1 MRKTYASMD
10 TITINNQ
17 HYENNFVCI
26 LEERYNPEEV
36 EKLLDGESIVDEN
49 GNENFIHE
57 EENGDLSVTFSF
69 EDENG
74 NPILPTDEELGL
86 TLGDDDV
93 IIIQKEGGKDTHN

>member
-1 MRKTYASMD
+1 MKKIRRSCANMD
-10 TITINNQ
+10 TITTNNQ
-17 HYENNFVCI
+17 WYENNFVCI

-49 GNENFIHE
+49 GNEEFIHE
-57 EENGDLSVTFSF
+57 E
-69 EDENG
+69 ENG

-93 IIIQKEGGKDTHN
+93 III

>member
-1 MRKTYASMD
+1 MKKIRKSYANMD

-36 EKLLDGESIVDEN
+36 EKLLNGESVLDGN
-49 GNENFIHE
+49 GNEEFIHE
-57 EENGDLSVTFSF
+57 EEDGDLSVTFSF

-86 TLGDDDV
+86 TLSDDDV
-93 IIIQKEGGKDTHN
+93 III

>member
-1 MRKTYASMD
+1 MKKHIASMD
-10 TITINNQ
+10 TITTNNQ
-17 HYENNFVCI
+17 WYENNFVCI

-36 EKLLDGESIVDEN
+36 EKLLNGESVLDYEGNEEFIHEDEN
-49 GNENFIHE
+49 GN
-57 EENGDLSVTFSF
+57 LSVTFSF

-93 IIIQKEGGKDTHN
+93 III

>member
-1 MRKTYASMD
+1 MKKIRRSCANMD
-10 TITINNQ
+10 TITTNNQ
-17 HYENNFVCI
+17 WYENNFVCI

-49 GNENFIHE
+49 GNEEFIHE

-93 IIIQKEGGKDTHN
+93 IIIQKEGAT

>member
-1 MRKTYASMD
+1 MKKHIANMD

-26 LEERYNPEEV
+26 LEERYTQEEV
-36 EKLLDGESIVDEN
+36 ERLLDGESIVDEN
-49 GNENFIHE
+49 GNEEFIHE

-93 IIIQKEGGKDTHN
+93 III

>member
-1 MRKTYASMD
+1 MKKIRKSYANMD
-10 TITINNQ
+10 TITTNNQ

-36 EKLLDGESIVDEN
+36 EKSIVDEN
-49 GNENFIHE
+49 GNEEFIHE
-57 EENGDLSVTFSF
+57 EENGDFSVTFSF

-93 IIIQKEGGKDTHN
+93 III

>member
-1 MRKTYASMD
+1 MKTLKHIATMD
-10 TITINNQ
+10 TITTENT

-26 LEERYNPEEV
+26 LEEKYNPEEV

-49 GNENFIHE
+49 GNEEFIHE

-93 IIIQKEGGKDTHN
+93 III

>member
-1 MRKTYASMD
+1 MKKIRRSCANMD
-10 TITINNQ
+10 TITTNNQ
-17 HYENNFVCI
+17 WYENNFVCI

-49 GNENFIHE
+49 G
-57 EENGDLSVTFSF
+57 DLSVTFSF

-86 TLGDDDV
+86 TLGNDDV
-93 IIIQKEGGKDTHN
+93 III